1 MPTYK
6 TNIEC
11 SVSCSDSSHVAKGLF
26 QGLSLFC
33 HTLLQHIS
41 SSTFQSRSL
50 IFPSKSMVGE
60 LLVEMD
66 KQQKLIN
73 SHIDRG
79 RISSANMMFHP
90 SKVFEV

>member
-11 SVSCSDSSHVAKGLF
+11 SVSCSDSSHVAKGL
-26 QGLSLFC
+26 SLFLSYSAP
-33 HTLLQHIS
+33 TYIFINF

-50 IFPSKSMVGE
+50 IFPSIGRVWE
-60 LLVEMD
+60 LHVEID
-66 KQQKLIN
+66 KQQKLVN

-79 RISSANMMFHP
+79 RIANMMFHP